1 MSKRAGK
8 KRTPEIEREQF
19 EAYGEYTYDYLHA
32 QDGDAGDAQAPAQPS
47 VQAVRRAQKRRRTH
61 GFFKFLGLLTVL
73 TIGLA
78 VGQQTLFRLE
88 TVYVVG
94 NVEKTPQEV
103 VMASGLVRG
112 RNMITIEEED
122 VAKALS
128 QDHTIIF
135 KGMQKEYPNTIYL
148 YIEERKTVAAM
159 QWLGILYTLDREG
172 VVMEEST
179 STTPPAGMPVIT
191 GFRVSNINVGQRLTV
206 RSEKQMDAYREI
218 MEELELGV
226 GDEIEV
232 YKANMII
239 PQIARNLTRSGV
251 RDIPAVCPVCGGK
264 TQIRQEGN
272 AKTLYCTN
280 PECQAKHV
288 KAFTLFVSRDAM
300 NIEGLS
306 ESTLEKFIA
315 RGFIREYADIFHL
328 YRHRD
333 EIQSMEGFGEK
344 SFQNLEA
351 SIEKARTTT
360 LPRVIYGLGIANIG
374 LANARMICRAFDYE
388 LDRMLAADQ
397 EDLSEISGIGE
408 VIAGAFVAYFQ
419 DPVHRRRLEDLLK
432 ELSIV
437 EEEGAGAPQTLAG
450 LTFVITG
457 SVTHFANR
465 SEVKTLIESL
475 GGKVTGSVT
484 SKTDYLINND
494 VESTSSK
501 NKKARELGIPIL
513 SEEEFLEMTQGE
525 GQ

>member
-32 QDGDAGDAQAPAQPS
+32 QDGEAGDAQAPAQPS

-191 GFRVSNINVGQRLTV
+191 GFRVSNINVGQQLTV

-218 MEELELGV
+218 MEELELQMYQSQVAEINLADPGNIYLIMVEGV
-226 GDEIEV
+226 TVRLGDASYMQAKIG
-232 YKANMII
+232 A
-239 PQIARNLTRSGV
+239 V
-251 RDIPAVCPVCGGK
+251 RTDMAYLRQLGK
-264 TQIRQEGN
+264 TSGILDVTIPED
-272 AKTLYCTN
+272 AKYM
-280 PECQAKHV
+280 
-288 KAFTLFVSRDAM
+288 RR
-300 NIEGLS
+300 IEW
-306 ESTLEKFIA
+306 TMEKFTNFFPKT
-315 RGFIREYADIFHL
+315 RK
-328 YRHRD
+328 
-333 EIQSMEGFGEK
+333 K
-344 SFQNLEA
+344 SGN
-351 SIEKARTTT
+351 
-360 LPRVIYGLGIANIG
+360 
-374 LANARMICRAFDYE
+374 
-388 LDRMLAADQ
+388 MLAYSCQ
-397 EDLSEISGIGE
+397 NG
-408 VIAGAFVAYFQ
+408 Y
-419 DPVHRRRLEDLLK
+419 
-432 ELSIV
+432 
-437 EEEGAGAPQTLAG
+437 
-450 LTFVITG
+450 
-457 SVTHFANR
+457 
-465 SEVKTLIESL
+465 
-475 GGKVTGSVT
+475 
-484 SKTDYLINND
+484 
-494 VESTSSK
+494 
-501 NKKARELGIPIL
+501 NK
-513 SEEEFLEMTQGE
+513 
-525 GQ
+525 

>member
-32 QDGDAGDAQAPAQPS
+32 QDGEAGDAQAPAQPS

-191 GFRVSNINVGQRLTV
+191 GFRVSNINVGQQLMV

-218 MEELELGV
+218 MEELELQMYQSQVAEINLADPGNIYLIMVEGV
-226 GDEIEV
+226 TVRLGDASYMQAKIG
-232 YKANMII
+232 A
-239 PQIARNLTRSGV
+239 V
-251 RDIPAVCPVCGGK
+251 RTDMAYLRQLGK
-264 TQIRQEGN
+264 TSGILDVTIPEDAKYMTENCMDDGKVYELLPKN
-272 AKTLYCTN
+272 AK
-280 PECQAKHV
+280 K
-288 KAFTLFVSRDAM
+288 K
-300 NIEGLS
+300 
-306 ESTLEKFIA
+306 
-315 RGFIREYADIFHL
+315 REYACVF
-328 YRHRD
+328 
-333 EIQSMEGFGEK
+333 
-344 SFQNLEA
+344 
-351 SIEKARTTT
+351 
-360 LPRVIYGLGIANIG
+360 LPK
-374 LANARMICRAFDYE
+374 
-388 LDRMLAADQ
+388 
-397 EDLSEISGIGE
+397 
-408 VIAGAFVAYFQ
+408 
-419 DPVHRRRLEDLLK
+419 RL
-432 ELSIV
+432 
-437 EEEGAGAPQTLAG
+437 Q
-450 LTFVITG
+450 
-457 SVTHFANR
+457 
-465 SEVKTLIESL
+465 
-475 GGKVTGSVT
+475 
-484 SKTDYLINND
+484 
-494 VESTSSK
+494 
-501 NKKARELGIPIL
+501 
-513 SEEEFLEMTQGE
+513 
-525 GQ
+525 

>member
-32 QDGDAGDAQAPAQPS
+32 QDGEAGDAQAPAQPS

-179 STTPPAGMPVIT
+179 STTPPAGHA
-191 GFRVSNINVGQRLTV
+191 GDHRLSRQQYQRG
-206 RSEKQMDAYREI
+206 A
-218 MEELELGV
+218 
-226 GDEIEV
+226 
-232 YKANMII
+232 
-239 PQIARNLTRSGV
+239 
-251 RDIPAVCPVCGGK
+251 
-264 TQIRQEGN
+264 
-272 AKTLYCTN
+272 
-280 PECQAKHV
+280 
-288 KAFTLFVSRDAM
+288 
-300 NIEGLS
+300 
-306 ESTLEKFIA
+306 
-315 RGFIREYADIFHL
+315 
-328 YRHRD
+328 
-333 EIQSMEGFGEK
+333 
-344 SFQNLEA
+344 
-351 SIEKARTTT
+351 
-360 LPRVIYGLGIANIG
+360 
-374 LANARMICRAFDYE
+374 
-388 LDRMLAADQ
+388 AAD
-397 EDLSEISGIGE
+397 
-408 VIAGAFVAYFQ
+408 GA
-419 DPVHRRRLEDLLK
+419 L
-432 ELSIV
+432 
-437 EEEGAGAPQTLAG
+437 
-450 LTFVITG
+450 
-457 SVTHFANR
+457 
-465 SEVKTLIESL
+465 
-475 GGKVTGSVT
+475 
-484 SKTDYLINND
+484 
-494 VESTSSK
+494 
-501 NKKARELGIPIL
+501 
-513 SEEEFLEMTQGE
+513 
-525 GQ
+525 

>member
-8 KRTPEIEREQF
+8 KRTPEIERERF

-191 GFRVSNINVGQRLTV
+191 GFRVSNINVGQQLTV

-218 MEELELGV
+218 MEELELQMYQSQVAEINLADPGNIYLIMVEGV
-226 GDEIEV
+226 TVRLGDASYMQAKIG
-232 YKANMII
+232 A
-239 PQIARNLTRSGV
+239 V
-251 RDIPAVCPVCGGK
+251 RTDMAYLRQLGK
-264 TQIRQEGN
+264 T
-272 AKTLYCTN
+272 
-280 PECQAKHV
+280 
-288 KAFTLFVSRDAM
+288 
-300 NIEGLS
+300 
-306 ESTLEKFIA
+306 
-315 RGFIREYADIFHL
+315 
-328 YRHRD
+328 
-333 EIQSMEGFGEK
+333 
-344 SFQNLEA
+344 
-351 SIEKARTTT
+351 
-360 LPRVIYGLGIANIG
+360 
-374 LANARMICRAFDYE
+374 
-388 LDRMLAADQ
+388 
-397 EDLSEISGIGE
+397 SGILD
-408 VIAGAFVAYFQ
+408 VTI
-419 DPVHRRRLEDLLK
+419 PEDAK
-432 ELSIV
+432 YMPE
-437 EEEGAGAPQTLAG
+437 
-450 LTFVITG
+450 
-457 SVTHFANR
+457 N
-465 SEVKTLIESL
+465 
-475 GGKVTGSVT
+475 
-484 SKTDYLINND
+484 
-494 VESTSSK
+494 
-501 NKKARELGIPIL
+501 
-513 SEEEFLEMTQGE
+513 
-525 GQ
+525 